1 MKTIAKIGL
10 TLCLA
15 GGLSFGATW
24 RGAKVLDASCYDQN
38 GKIRHLGSMCAPT
51 ASTSNFAFES
61 TTGRVYRLDAS
72 SNEKAQKA
80 IEDGVVKPNRHGD
93 YRALIMGHREAGR
106 MVAVNSIIQGNRS
119 EQ

>member
-24 RGAKVLDASCYDQN
+24 RGAKLLDASCYDQN
-38 GKIRHLGSMCAPT
+38 GKISHLGFTCAPT
-51 ASTSNFAFES
+51 ASTSSFAFES
-61 TTGRVYRLDAS
+61 RSGRVYKMDAI

-80 IEDGVVKPNRHGD
+80 VADGVVRPNRYGD
-93 YRALIMGHREAGR
+93 YRASIMGHRESR
-106 MVAVNSIIQGNRS
+106 RVVMVNSIYHGNRS